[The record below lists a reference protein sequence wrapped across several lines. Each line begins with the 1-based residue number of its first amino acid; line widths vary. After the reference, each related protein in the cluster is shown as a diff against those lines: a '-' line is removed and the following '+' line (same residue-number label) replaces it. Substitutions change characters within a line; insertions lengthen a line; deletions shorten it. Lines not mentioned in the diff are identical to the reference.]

1 MEQDR
6 IIKVNI
12 EEEMK
17 SSYIDYSMSVIV
29 ARALPDAR
37 DGLKPVHR
45 RILYSMMRDGNTS
58 DKPYRKSARTVGDVL
73 GHFHPHGDSSVYG
86 ALVRLAQDWIMR
98 YPLVDGQGN
107 FGSIDGDS
115 PAAMRYTEVR
125 LRKIGEDMMQDIYKN
140 TVDFVPNYD
149 NKEEEPTILPT
160 CLPNLLING
169 SSGIAV
175 GMATNMPPHNIS
187 EVLDGCMAMVDNPEI
202 TVEELMQ
209 YVKAPDF
216 PTGGFIYGMSGVR
229 EAFETGRGRVIMR
242 ARTEIESG
250 PQHDKIVVTEIP
262 YNVNKAELIKFIADL
277 VADKRIEGISNVNDE
292 SDREGMR
299 IVIDVKKDANANVV
313 LNKLFKM
320 TQLQSSFGVNNIALV
335 KGRPKCLNLRD
346 LIKCFV
352 DHRHEVV
359 IRRTKHDLEEA
370 KKRAHI
376 LEGLIIASDNID
388 EVIRIIKTAKSP
400 ADAIQGLMDRFSL
413 DEIQA
418 KAIVEMRLR
427 QLTALMQDQLHNEY
441 NELMAK
447 IDYLQSIL
455 DDPEKCKEVIKNEL
469 QVVKDKYG
477 DERKTEIVLA
487 SEEFNPE
494 DFYAD
499 EPMIITISHLGYIK
513 RTPLTEYRLQSRG
526 GVGSKG
532 SSKREEDFIEHIFT
546 ASMHNYILF
555 FTEKGRCYWLK
566 VYDIPEGAKSSKG
579 RAIQNILNIEADN
592 RITASITIKSL
603 NDKEFTQSHS
613 LIFCTERGTIKKT
626 SLEDYSRPRQNGI
639 NAINL
644 VEGDRV
650 VAVRLTNGE
659 NEILV
664 ANSNGRAI
672 RFNESTVRNMG
683 RNATGVRAIT
693 LDDDGQDHVVGMIAI
708 ENPEEETVMIVSEYG
723 YGKRSDIEDYRITNR
738 GGKGV
743 KTIQITEKTGKLIS
757 IQSVTND
764 NDLMIIN
771 KSGITLRLDVS
782 TIRVMGRAT
791 QGVRLIN
798 LEKRGDQIAS
808 ICKVNSEEPEE
819 VSEAENNENQ
829 QVTTENS
836 EA

>member
-1 MEQDR
+1 
-6 IIKVNI
+6 
-12 EEEMK
+12 
-17 SSYIDYSMSVIV
+17 
-29 ARALPDAR
+29 
-37 DGLKPVHR
+37 
-45 RILYSMMRDGNTS
+45 
-58 DKPYRKSARTVGDVL
+58 
-73 GHFHPHGDSSVYG
+73 
-86 ALVRLAQDWIMR
+86 
-98 YPLVDGQGN
+98 
-107 FGSIDGDS
+107 
-115 PAAMRYTEVR
+115 
-125 LRKIGEDMMQDIYKN
+125 
-140 TVDFVPNYD
+140 
-149 NKEEEPTILPT
+149 
-160 CLPNLLING
+160 
-169 SSGIAV
+169 
-175 GMATNMPPHNIS
+175 
-187 EVLDGCMAMVDNPEI
+187 
-202 TVEELMQ
+202 
-209 YVKAPDF
+209 
-216 PTGGFIYGMSGVR
+216 
-229 EAFETGRGRVIMR
+229 
-242 ARTEIESG
+242 
-250 PQHDKIVVTEIP
+250 
-262 YNVNKAELIKFIADL
+262 
-277 VADKRIEGISNVNDE
+277 
-292 SDREGMR
+292 
-299 IVIDVKKDANANVV
+299 
-313 LNKLFKM
+313 
-320 TQLQSSFGVNNIALV
+320 
-335 KGRPKCLNLRD
+335 
-346 LIKCFV
+346 
-352 DHRHEVV
+352 
-359 IRRTKHDLEEA
+359 
-370 KKRAHI
+370 
-376 LEGLIIASDNID
+376 
-388 EVIRIIKTAKSP
+388 
-400 ADAIQGLMDRFSL
+400 
-413 DEIQA
+413 
-418 KAIVEMRLR
+418 
-427 QLTALMQDQLHNEY
+427 
-441 NELMAK
+441 MAK
-447 IDYLQSIL
+447 IVYLQSIL

-819 VSEAENNENQ
+819 VSEVENNENQ